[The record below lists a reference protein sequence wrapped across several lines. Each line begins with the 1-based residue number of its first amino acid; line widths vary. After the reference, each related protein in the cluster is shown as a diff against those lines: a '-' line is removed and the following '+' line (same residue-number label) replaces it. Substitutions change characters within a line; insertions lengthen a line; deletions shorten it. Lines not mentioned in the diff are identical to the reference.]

1 MHRER
6 SISLGII
13 SVVADAAIILFAF
26 FLSYLLVDT
35 LKPYLPD
42 PYHARRLYDLTYY
55 GWWAMIDLFATLGLL
70 YLVGIYTFSR
80 TLTYFDL
87 LLKTAEA
94 VAAGFLIIIVML
106 FALRVQDVSRL
117 LLGSYTALK
126 FLLLL
131 NFKFLGKS
139 LIGKMHEHGYDR
151 INALVMGSGKRAADL
166 IEKLAGGPTLGYRLV
181 GVLAENGFPDPE
193 FSGVRVLGRMG
204 DLRRILNQTSIDE
217 VFYAAPVVGADIND
231 LVFAC
236 EEVGVR
242 FSLLA
247 DWFNPSI
254 ARTSFRS
261 LGEVPVLTFSTTPGQ
276 VGQLLLKAVTD
287 RVIAALAIILL
298 SPLLLIAATI
308 IKLTSPGPVL
318 FHQVRSGLNGRLF
331 KMYKFRTMV
340 VNAEELRETL
350 LDRNEMNGP
359 VFKIK
364 NDPRVTRIGRW
375 LRRTSLDELPQLFNI
390 LLGDMSLVGPRPP
403 IPAEVEKYERWQRR
417 RLSMKPGLTCFW
429 QIAGRNEVDFEDWMK
444 LDLKYIDNWS
454 YKLDIIILLKTVPV
468 VLLGRGAR

>member
-6 SISLGII
+6 SISLGVF
-13 SVVADAAIILFAF
+13 SVVVDAAIILFAF

-70 YLVGIYTFSR
+70 YLFGIYTFSR

-94 VAAGFLIIIVML
+94 VAAGFLLIIVML
-106 FALRVQDVSRL
+106 FAMRVQDVSRL
-117 LLGSYTALK
+117 LIGSYTALK

-131 NFKFLGKS
+131 SAKLLGKS
-139 LIGKMHEHGYDR
+139 AISKLHEHGYDR
-151 INALVMGSGKRAADL
+151 INALVMGSGKRATDL
-166 IEKLAGGPTLGYRLV
+166 IAKLSTGSALGYRLV
-181 GVLAENGFPDPE
+181 GVLAENDFTGEQVGNLP
-193 FSGVRVLGRMG
+193 VLGRMNE
-204 DLRRILNQTSIDE
+204 LRAILNKTSIDE
-217 VFYAAPVVGADIND
+217 VFFAAPVVGADIND

-247 DWFNPSI
+247 DWFNPTI

-261 LGEVPVLTFSTTPGQ
+261 LDEVPMLTFSTTPSQ
-276 VGQLLLKAVTD
+276 VGQLLLKALTD
-287 RVIAALAIILL
+287 RIFAAISIALL
-298 SPLLLIAATI
+298 SPLLLIVALI

-340 VNAEELRETL
+340 VNAEALKDSL

-364 NDPRVTRIGRW
+364 DDPRVTRIGHW

-390 LLGDMSLVGPRPP
+390 LLGDMSVVGPRPP

-429 QIAGRNEVDFEDWMK
+429 QIAGRNEVDFADWMK

-454 YKLDIIILLKTVPV
+454 FKLDIIILLKTIPV
-468 VLLGRGAR
+468 VLLGRGAH